1 MKKAQLL
8 LLFVFLVFVR
18 NVEAQWVPKISGTGN
33 DLYDLHFPSA
43 ATGYAVGAAGTVVKT
58 TDAGETWNALVIN
71 TPEDLHAVYFTDETT
86 GFVAGDVHAFKTVDG
101 GSHWAELILP
111 SGYSFRDL
119 LFLDS
124 QTGFCIGGDGLIF
137 KTTDGGTT
145 WVPKTPVTLRVMS
158 SIHFPTPQIGYAVGT
173 GYGWAYLKTTDGG
186 ETWTENPIN
195 TPTPNLSNLE
205 AIFFTAPD
213 KGFIGGWY
221 ISAFV
226 ATSNG
231 GSNWISLDDSSEPQ
245 LYAIHFPTTT
255 HGYAVGWHGRILNST
270 DSGNT
275 WTQQVYGGGGGNLYA
290 VQFTDENTGYI
301 VGYDGLIL
309 KTSNGGVTAQ
319 SEINAVTIPV
329 KVFPNPTSGVV
340 MVDLSA
346 YANSQVRL
354 EIYDVQGNRLKV
366 LEADAAAISRAPFD
380 LSACPGGVYHI
391 RIQSQGLPDVV
402 KRVVA
407 LGD

>member
-1 MKKAQLL
+1 MKKTFLL
-8 LLFVFLVFVR
+8 LILVLPFFVR
-18 NVEAQWVPKISGTGN
+18 SAEAQWIPKISGTGN
-33 DLYDLHFPSA
+33 DLYDLHFPSS
-43 ATGYAVGAAGTVVKT
+43 ATGYAVGAAGTVIKT

-71 TPEDLHAVYFTDETT
+71 TTEDLHAVHFTDEAT

-101 GSHWAELILP
+101 GNLWAALTLP
-111 SGYSFRDL
+111 AGYSFRDL

-145 WVPKTPVTLRVMS
+145 WVPKTPVTLRIMS
-158 SIHFPTPQIGYAVGT
+158 SIHFPMPQIGYAVGT

-186 ETWTENPIN
+186 ETWTESPIN
-195 TPTPNLSNLE
+195 TPIPNLSNLE
-205 AIFFTAPD
+205 AVFFTAPD

-245 LYAIHFPTTT
+245 LYAIHFPTET

-275 WTQQVYGGGGGNLYA
+275 WSQQIYGDGSSLYA
-290 VQFTDENTGYI
+290 VQFTDEITGYI
-301 VGYDGLIL
+301 VGDNGLIL
-309 KTSNGGVTAQ
+309 KTGNGGVTVQ
-319 SEINAVTIPV
+319 SEVDTPAASI
-329 KVFPNPTSGVV
+329 KVYPNPTTGAVL
-340 MVDLSA
+340 VDLSA
-346 YANSQVRL
+346 YANRAIRMEV
-354 EIYDVQGNRLKV
+354 YDVQGSRLKV
-366 LEADAAAISRAPFD
+366 QELEAAGNSVETLD
-380 LSACPGGVYHI
+380 LSTWPSGVYYI
-391 RIQSQGLPDVV
+391 RVQLEGLPDVV
-402 KRVVA
+402 KKVVA
-407 LGD
+407 LRD

>member
-1 MKKAQLL
+1 MKKIQLL
-8 LLFVFLVFVR
+8 LLFAFALFVR
-18 NVEAQWVPKISGTGN
+18 NAEAQWVPKISGTGN
-33 DLYDLHFPSA
+33 DLYDLHFPSSE
-43 ATGYAVGAAGTVVKT
+43 TGYAVGAAGTVVKT
-58 TDAGETWNALVIN
+58 TDAGETWNSLPIN
-71 TPEDLHAVYFTDETT
+71 TTEDLHAVHFTDEAT
-86 GFVAGDVHAFKTVDG
+86 GFVAGDVHTFKTVDG
-101 GSHWAELILP
+101 GNNWAELTLP
-111 SGYSFRDL
+111 AGYSFRDL

-145 WVPKTPVTLRVMS
+145 WAPKTSVALRTMS

-173 GYGWAYLKTTDGG
+173 GYGWAYQKTTDGG
-186 ETWTENPIN
+186 ETWTEISIN
-195 TPTPNLSNLE
+195 TPIPNLSNLE
-205 AIFFTAPD
+205 AVFFTAPE

-245 LYAIHFPTTT
+245 LYAIHFPTET

-275 WTQQVYGGGGGNLYA
+275 WSQQIYGDSESLYA

-301 VGYDGLIL
+301 VGDNGLIL
-309 KTSNGGVTAQ
+309 KTGNGGVTAQ
-319 SEINAVTIPV
+319 SEINAATIPV
-329 KVFPNPTSGVV
+329 KVFPNPTSDAV

-346 YANSQVRL
+346 YANRAVRM
-354 EIYDVQGNRLKV
+354 EVYNMQGKRLKV
-366 LEADAAAISRAPFD
+366 QELEAAGNSVETLD
-380 LSACPGGVYHI
+380 LSAWPGSVYSI
-391 RIQSQGLPDVV
+391 RVKSEGLPDVV
-402 KRVVA
+402 KKVVA
-407 LGD
+407 LRD